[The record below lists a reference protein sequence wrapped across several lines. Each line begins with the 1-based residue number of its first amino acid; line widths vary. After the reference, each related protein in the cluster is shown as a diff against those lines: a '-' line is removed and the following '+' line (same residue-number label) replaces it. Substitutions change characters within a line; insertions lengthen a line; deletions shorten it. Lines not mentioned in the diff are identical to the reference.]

1 VWVESACGGDWA
13 HGRGRHEDFSSP
25 SATRH
30 FASVS
35 ERGRLALFLCLGR
48 FHHVINSDEVFGT
61 LAARIL
67 QFSAAMFGPNASERC
82 VVRSHSAV
90 DNGPPTVDVLLELTN
105 GELLIT
111 DYALDEI
118 AD

>member
-1 VWVESACGGDWA
+1 MDE
-13 HGRGRHEDFSSP
+13 
-25 SATRH
+25 
-30 FASVS
+30 
-35 ERGRLALFLCLGR
+35 FL
-48 FHHVINSDEVFGT
+48 GT
-61 LAARIL
+61 QAARIL
-67 QFSAAMFGPNASERC
+67 QFGAAMFGRNASERC

-90 DNGPPTVDVLLELTN
+90 DDGPSTVDVLLELNN